1 MKQRD
6 VRVDFIGELLIPTAY
21 IFVVLGLDYTSGHS
35 TIFPL
40 FAIIGLM
47 VMAFCLRPSWMVAWG
62 FVYSLVV
69 ACIFLIPTWTS
80 FFNSSN
86 PHPEALTPLVRT
98 GTFVAGAMLATLLCF
113 SLNRARSLSGN
124 LRKLIEVVPTPLIA
138 SDVNGRIFLI
148 NSSASELLGLDGEE
162 KTTESYFELLAPK
175 NCKGKT
181 IAEYLLRFENPS
193 IREPLAL
200 ECHGFTYRGSFLLI
214 GSSDPPLLMTSLERK
229 SVLESAPE

>member
-86 PHPEALTPLVRT
+86 PHPEALTPSAFRFPDSL
-98 GTFVAGAMLATLLCF
+98 TL
-113 SLNRARSLSGN
+113 LNRARSLSGN
-124 LRKLIEVVPTPLIA
+124 LRKLIVVVPTPLIA

-148 NSSASELLGLDGEE
+148 NRSASELLGLDGEE